1 MRKTPRKLHNFPAL
15 DHVKYKQARGKW
27 YAYFNTGKKN
37 ATGNPI
43 YARLPHPSEPRFYES
58 YAAFKA
64 GRAKRE
70 AKGQYTVADL
80 IRDYE
85 QSSEFKNG
93 LSPNTRSNY
102 GTQLAKI
109 GDYLG
114 HFAADQLTDEAVQL
128 LLDSKGWGVATQ
140 NLIIAVLRAM
150 YWWGRQPTRKKATI
164 EPMRDYK
171 AQKTGEH
178 DPWPRDILKAG
189 LEAEDALT
197 RLAVNL
203 LYYTGQRIGDVLKM
217 RWTNIEDGLIYV
229 RQQKTKKELWLPI
242 HSALQTE
249 LDQTPKRGF
258 TIICDEDGK
267 PVHIKRMRGILQ
279 AFTAKLGMKTV
290 PHGLRKNAVNA
301 LLEAGCTVAEVAAI
315 TGQTLQIIE
324 HYAAQVNRK
333 KMGRAA
339 ILKWEKRA

>member
-1 MRKTPRKLHNFPAL
+1 MRKPPKRLHKFPAL
-15 DHVKYKQARGKW
+15 EHVKYKQARGKW
-27 YAYFNTGKKN
+27 YAYFNTGKKT

-85 QSSEFKNG
+85 QSSEFKNE

-102 GTQLAKI
+102 NTQLAKI
-109 GDYLG
+109 ADYLG
-114 HFAADQLTDEAVQL
+114 HFAADQLTDEAVQI

-140 NLIIAVLRAM
+140 NLVIAVLRAM
-150 YWWGRQPTRKKATI
+150 YLWGRKSTRNKVTI

-171 AQKTGEH
+171 TQKGGEH
-178 DPWPRDILKAG
+178 EPWPRDILQAG
-189 LEAEDALT
+189 LDADDAQI
-197 RLAVNL
+197 RLAVHL

-217 RWTNIEDGLIYV
+217 RWGDIDDGLIYV
-229 RQQKTKKELWLPI
+229 LQQKTKKEVWPPI
-242 HSALQTE
+242 HSALQAQ
-249 LDQTPKRGF
+249 LDKTPKRGI
-258 TIICDEDGK
+258 TIICGDDGK
-267 PVHIKRMRGILQ
+267 PLKVRAVRETLQ
-279 AFTAKLGMKTV
+279 AFTAKLGQKTV

-301 LLEAGCTVAEVAAI
+301 LLECGCTVAEVAAI